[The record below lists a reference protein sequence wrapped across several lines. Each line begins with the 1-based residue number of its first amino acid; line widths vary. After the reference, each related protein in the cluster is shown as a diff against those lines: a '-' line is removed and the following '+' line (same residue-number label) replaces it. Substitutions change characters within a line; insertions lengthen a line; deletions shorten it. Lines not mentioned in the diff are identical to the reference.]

1 MYANNAHGSA
11 NNIPAPRSI
20 LKLLLIQFST
30 VKDQSGLLPFGQRR
44 SYLRILS

>member
-30 VKDQSGLLPFGQRR
+30 VKDQPDAEPTR
-44 SYLRILS
+44 SYRQ